1 MISKVTPSTRKKIVR
16 TLVVEDSTVVRELL
30 VHILKQD
37 PNIEI
42 VGTAGDGQ
50 QAIDMVRVLH
60 PDVVT
65 MDVTMPKMDGLEA
78 TRRIMAQFPVP
89 IIIVSA
95 AVRPEE
101 VKLTF
106 DAMAAGAVAILE
118 KPYGPSHDQHQA
130 MADHLR
136 KMVRIMSEVK
146 VVQRRPPPLPLTRA
160 RSSSTPVKTDSVHAW
175 VSPAT
180 RVPGDFPSASR
191 AKVCATRVVAI
202 GASTGGPP
210 ALHTLLSGISAD
222 FPAALLIVQHM
233 APGFIQGMLDWLR
246 SSTGLELRLATHG
259 DLVCPGVVY
268 IAPDGYHMG
277 LLPDW
282 RISLVISPREHG
294 LCPSASHLF
303 RSVASVCGSAS
314 AGVLLTGMGRD
325 GAEELG
331 QIRDAGGLTIAQDAA
346 SSVIHG
352 MPGEAIRLGHV
363 EKVCPVETIA
373 SELSAWSHRR

>member
-1 MISKVTPSTRKKIVR
+1 MISRVKPFTLRKIVR
-16 TLVVEDSTVVRELL
+16 TLVVEDSPVVRELL
-30 VHILKQD
+30 VYMLKQD
-37 PNIEI
+37 PNIEV

-50 QAIDMVRVLH
+50 QAIDMVRVLR

-118 KPYGPSHDQHQA
+118 KPYGPSHADHQA

-136 KMVRIMSEVK
+136 KIVRIMSEVK
-146 VVQRRPPPLPLTRA
+146 VVQRRPPPLSLARA
-160 RSSSTPVKTDSVHAW
+160 KSNSAPVKTDSAPGY

-180 RVPGDFPSASR
+180 RAHGEFPSSSR

-210 ALHTLLSGISAD
+210 ALLTLLSAIRGD

-246 SSTGLELRLATHG
+246 PSTGLELRLATHG
-259 DLVCPGVVY
+259 DLVCPGVAY

-282 RISLVISPREHG
+282 RISLVASPREHG

-303 RSVASVCGSAS
+303 RSVASVCGAAS

-331 QIRDAGGLTIAQDAA
+331 LIRNAGGLTIAQDAA

-352 MPGEAIRLGHV
+352 MPGEAIKLGHAQKICSV
-363 EKVCPVETIA
+363 ESIA
-373 SELSAWSHRR
+373 SELLAWTHRR